1 MNKYS
6 VKIYNFI
13 DKINN
18 QFGFDFTNLINI
30 ENPFILKIKSI
41 IDKVLDEKIYY
52 QVNAQSIL
60 SQLDTDNKYPLLYT
74 FLKKYIEKSKEKNIT
89 INLPNPE
96 YFNNHNPLKFRE
108 FLLYYLNNSVNI
120 DFDKIKQIIDEIND
134 VDLINL
140 YNKIFDQQGIR
151 KTLHEILYKNP
162 FVGIDVMHYAES
174 VELYYF
180 NVDSDFFNVDL
191 YVEQS
196 FLPDINILMLKIAT
210 ILSIMKLIADEFNLQ
225 RNNNKVKVRILLSK
239 QKKSL
244 FDNYDIIGPIN
255 VNSGSTLPGEYVN
268 IWRVE
273 EFEKVLIHEIQH
285 YYGCDF
291 HSSNPNYYLIK
302 NVIDKYFDIDGDDKV
317 NESYNEAMAHI
328 IAMVYFSKIHN
339 IQLADV
345 YHHEM
350 YFLIFQTAKII
361 EYFNGNKY
369 EAIFRSEK
377 DHIVINQRTS
387 VLSYYLIKTLFMF
400 YINYTINFINQISM
414 KCNDKRS
421 MEILSK
427 FIEII
432 VKDKTISKYI
442 TPLIRLIKKN
452 KSDKFIYKTMRMTGI
467 N

>member
-13 DKINN
+13 DRINN
-18 QFGFDFTNLINI
+18 QFGFDFTHLINI

-41 IDKVLDEKIYY
+41 IDKVLDEKIDYT
-52 QVNAQSIL
+52 VTKNSVVT
-60 SQLDTDNKYPLLYT
+60 QLETDKKYPLLYT
-74 FLKKYIEKSKEKNIT
+74 FLKRYIEKSKEQNKP

-96 YFNNHNPLKFRE
+96 YFDNHNPLKFRD
-108 FLLYYLNNSVNI
+108 FLIYYLNHSIQI
-120 DFDKIKQIIDEIND
+120 DYTKIKQRINEFND
-134 VDLINL
+134 SELNEL

-151 KTLHEILYKNP
+151 KTLHEILYGNP
-162 FVGIDVMHYAES
+162 FVGLDVTHYAES
-174 VELYYF
+174 VELHYF

-225 RNNNKVKVRILLSK
+225 RNNNKVKVRILLST
-239 QKKSL
+239 QRKSL
-244 FDNYDIIGPIN
+244 FSKYDIIGPIN

-291 HSSNPNYYLIK
+291 HSSDPNYYLIK
-302 NVIDKYFDIDGDDKV
+302 NVIEKHFDIDGDDKV
-317 NESYNEAMAHI
+317 NESYNEALAHI
-328 IAMVYFSKIHN
+328 IAMVYFSKIHK
-339 IQLADV
+339 IQLQDV
-345 YHHEM
+345 YHHEL

-361 EYFNGNKY
+361 EYFDGKKY
-369 EAIFRSEK
+369 ELVFRSEK
-377 DHIVINQRTS
+377 GHIIINQRTS

-400 YINYTINFINQISM
+400 YINYTTKFINQISM
-414 KCNDKRS
+414 QCNDKRS
-421 MEILSK
+421 IEILSK

-432 VKDKTISKYI
+432 IQDRSIGKYI